1 MGTNMLNVGIIGC
14 GGIGMTHARAYAK
27 LANVKLAAMIDF
39 NFELAQKAAA
49 QFGAQAFRS
58 IDECDIKLDLV
69 SVVTPPST
77 HFKVV
82 MELLERG
89 IPVFCEKPITM
100 DIEQAK
106 LLEKKSEETGIPIG
120 VGFKM
125 RNEAV
130 FAKAKELIGEV
141 GRILAVSV
149 VKNQPQSPNPAKA
162 WVKDTGCMYELSV
175 HDYDLIHYIMGAYPV
190 SVEAK
195 LGYRHGWNREDQAYL
210 TVEYDNGAIGQ
221 LMSAYTTT
229 ASWTYQDIAITFVG
243 ENGYMRVERPN
254 RIVLATDTQRVVE
267 VTPLDGEEP
276 FRIEL
281 EGFVNSLLNKTHFH
295 PDVHDGVV
303 TTVLVESA
311 NRSHREGK
319 AIEIQ

>member
-1 MGTNMLNVGIIGC
+1 MGSEMLNVGIIGC

-27 LANVKLAAMIDF
+27 LENVKLAAMIDF
-39 NFELAQKAAA
+39 NYALAQKAAE
-49 QFGAQAFRS
+49 QFAAKAFRS
-58 IDECDIKLDLV
+58 IDECDVKLDLV
-69 SVVTPPST
+69 SVVTPPSA

-82 MELLERG
+82 MDLLERG

-100 DIEQAK
+100 NIEEARQMAA
-106 LLEKKSEETGIPIG
+106 KSEETGIPVG

-141 GRILAVSV
+141 GKILAVSV

-175 HDYDLIHYIMGAYPV
+175 HDYDLVHYIMGAYPV
-190 SVEAK
+190 SVEAR

-254 RIVLATDTQRVVE
+254 RIVLATDTQRVIDVE
-267 VTPLDGEEP
+267 PLDGEEP

-281 EGFVNSLLNKTHFH
+281 AGFVDSLIRKTQFR
-295 PDVHDGVV
+295 PDVHDGAI
-303 TTVLVESA
+303 TTILVESA
-311 NRSHREGK
+311 NISHKEGK
-319 AIEIQ
+319 VVEIQ

>member
-1 MGTNMLNVGIIGC
+1 MLNVGIIGC

-27 LANVKLAAMIDF
+27 LKGVKLAAMIDF
-39 NFELAQKAAA
+39 NLELAQKAAE
-49 QFGAQAFRS
+49 QFGAKAFRS

-82 MELLERG
+82 MQLLDKG

-100 DIEQAK
+100 DIDEAK
-106 LLEKKSEETGIPIG
+106 MLVKRSEETGIPIG

-130 FAKAKELIGEV
+130 FARAKELIGEV
-141 GRILAVSV
+141 GKILSVSV

-162 WVKDTGCMYELSV
+162 WVKETGCMYELSV

-190 SVEAK
+190 SVEAR
-195 LGYRHGWNREDQAYL
+195 LGYRHGWTREDQAYL
-210 TVEYDNGAIGQ
+210 TVEYDNGVIGQ
-221 LMSAYTTT
+221 LMSSYTSKAT
-229 ASWTYQDIAITFVG
+229 WTYQDIAITFVG

-254 RIVLATDTQRVVE
+254 RIVVATDTQYVVE
-267 VTPLDGEEP
+267 VQPLDGEEP

-281 EGFVNSLLNKTHFH
+281 EGFVKSLIEKKQFH
-295 PDVHDGVV
+295 PDVHDGAI
-303 TTVLVESA
+303 TTILVESA
-311 NRSHREGK
+311 NISHREGRIVK
-319 AIEIQ
+319 I

>member
-1 MGTNMLNVGIIGC
+1 MLNIGIIGC

-27 LANVKLAAMIDF
+27 LKGVKLAAMIDF
-39 NFELAQKAAA
+39 NLDFAQKAAE
-49 QFGAQAFRS
+49 QFGAKAFRS

-82 MELLERG
+82 MQLLDKG

-106 LLEKKSEETGIPIG
+106 MLVKRSEETGIPIG

-130 FAKAKELIGEV
+130 FTKAKERIGEI
-141 GRILAVSV
+141 GKILAVSV
-149 VKNQPQSPNPAKA
+149 VKNQPQSPNPPKS
-162 WVKDTGCMYELSV
+162 WIKETGCMYELSV

-190 SVEAK
+190 SVQAR
-195 LGYRHGWNREDQAYL
+195 LGYRHGWPREDQAYL
-210 TVEYDNGAIGQ
+210 TVEYDNGVIGQ

-229 ASWTYQDIAITFVG
+229 AAWTYQDIVITFVG
-243 ENGYMRVERPN
+243 ENGYMRIERPN
-254 RIVLATDTQRVVE
+254 RILVATDRQYVMEVE
-267 VTPLDGEEP
+267 PLDGEEP

-281 EGFVNSLLNKTHFH
+281 EGFINSLIEKKEYH
-295 PDVHDGVV
+295 PDVHDGAI
-303 TTVLVESA
+303 TTILVESA
-311 NRSHREGK
+311 NISYRECR
-319 AIEIQ
+319 IVTL

>member
-1 MGTNMLNVGIIGC
+1 MLNVGIIGC
-14 GGIGMTHARAYAK
+14 GGIGLAHARAYAK
-27 LANVKLAAMIDF
+27 LNNVKLVAMIDF
-39 NFELAQKAAA
+39 NLELAQKAAD
-49 QFGAQAFRS
+49 QFGAKAFRS

-77 HFKVV
+77 HFKIV
-82 MELLERG
+82 MDLMGRG

-100 DIEQAK
+100 NIEEAK
-106 LLEKKSEETGIPIG
+106 LMVKKSEETGIPVG

-125 RNEAV
+125 RNEVV

-141 GRILAVSV
+141 GKILSVSV
-149 VKNQPQSPNPAKA
+149 VKNQPMSPNPSRA
-162 WVKDTGCMYELSV
+162 WIKETGCMYELSV
-175 HDYDLIHYIMGAYPV
+175 HDYDLIHYIMDAYPV
-190 SVEAK
+190 NVEAK

-254 RIVLATDTQRVVE
+254 RIVLATDTQRVINVE
-267 VTPLDGEEP
+267 PLDGEEP

-281 EGFVNSLLNKTHFH
+281 EGFVNSLIEKTEFR
-295 PDVHDGVV
+295 PNVHDGAV
-303 TTVLVESA
+303 TTILVESA
-311 NRSHREGK
+311 NISHREGK
-319 AIEIQ
+319 IVEI

>member
-1 MGTNMLNVGIIGC
+1 MLNVGIIGC

-27 LANVKLAAMIDF
+27 LKNVKLAAMIDF
-39 NFELAQKAAA
+39 NLELAQKAAD
-49 QFGAQAFRS
+49 QFGAKAFRS

-69 SVVTPPST
+69 SVVTPPSA

-82 MELLERG
+82 MDLLERG

-100 DIEQAK
+100 NIEEAK
-106 LLEKKSEETGIPIG
+106 MMVKKSEETGIPVG

-130 FAKAKELIGEV
+130 FAKAKELIGEI
-141 GRILAVSV
+141 GKILSVSV

-162 WVKDTGCMYELSV
+162 WIKETGCMYELSV
-175 HDYDLIHYIMGAYPV
+175 HDYDLVHYIMGAYPV
-190 SVEAK
+190 NVEAR

-210 TVEYDNGAIGQ
+210 TVEYDNGAVGQ

-254 RIVLATDTQRVVE
+254 RIVLATNTQRVVDVE
-267 VTPLDGEEP
+267 PLDGEEP

-281 EGFVNSLLNKTHFH
+281 EGFVNSLIQKTEFH
-295 PDVHDGVV
+295 PDVHDGAI
-303 TTVLVESA
+303 TTILVESA
-311 NRSHREGK
+311 NISHREGK
-319 AIEIQ
+319 VVDL